1 MLECQQGA
9 VLHPTDPAAFAAG
22 GDLVSFQELIDIHD
36 AGFPSPGEEEARGLY
51 ARAAG
56 EELSEDAGAEIPE
69 AVEEVA
75 SLLQILMKADLREQ
89 FQDGPFGN

>member
-9 VLHPTDPAAFAAG
+9 VLHPTDPAAFTTS

-36 AGFPSPGEEEARGLY
+36 AGFTSPREEEPYGLH

-56 EELSEDAGAEIPE
+56 EEQAKNVRAEIPE
-69 AVEEVA
+69 TVEEVA
-75 SLLQILMKADLREQ
+75 SFLQILMKAYLGEQ
-89 FQDGPFGN
+89 FQDGPFRD

>member
-36 AGFPSPGEEEARGLY
+36 AGLTSPGEEESYGLY

-56 EELSEDAGAEIPE
+56 EELSEDVGAEIPE

-75 SLLQILMKADLREQ
+75 SLLEVLMGVYLGKQ
-89 FQDGPFGN
+89 FKDGPFGN

>member
-22 GDLVSFQELIDIHD
+22 GNLVGLEELIDIHD
-36 AGFPSPGEEEARGLY
+36 ARFPSPRKEESYGLH

-56 EELSEDAGAEIPE
+56 EELAEEVGAEVPE
-69 AVEEVA
+69 SVEEV
-75 SLLQILMKADLREQ
+75 SGLLEILMKSDLGKQ
-89 FQDGPFGN
+89 FQDSPFGD